1 MTADTDAGDTMNKK
15 IRNAQLSQHN
25 FILVVGEK
33 EQSKGT
39 VNIRTR
45 ENVVLGEFTIDYVV
59 ERFGYLAKEKILKS
73 EESFKKVEVVKS
85 EETCEKAGDA
95 WKPIAWEIYWAFS
108 GWVLFIS
115 AHSVSGLGKEKVYH
129 RLIYNWIFFLTPTCL
144 DVSFFN
150 FKYSS
155 WNIPR

>member
-95 WKPIAWEIYWAFS
+95 
-108 GWVLFIS
+108 
-115 AHSVSGLGKEKVYH
+115 
-129 RLIYNWIFFLTPTCL
+129 
-144 DVSFFN
+144 
-150 FKYSS
+150 
-155 WNIPR
+155 

>member
-59 ERFGYLAKEKILKS
+59 ERFGYLTKEKILKS

-85 EETCEKAGDA
+85 EESCEKAGDA
-95 WKPIAWEIYWAFS
+95 
-108 GWVLFIS
+108 
-115 AHSVSGLGKEKVYH
+115 
-129 RLIYNWIFFLTPTCL
+129 
-144 DVSFFN
+144 
-150 FKYSS
+150 
-155 WNIPR
+155 